1 MPQPSPLSARP
12 QTSLLAA
19 EETRHAESF
28 PARRLAKGRSQVPEP
43 RCAGVAGAAPRL
55 VAMAKGLGP
64 NGPPSRA
71 PGCSQRGPGPPDS
84 DGKGLLRHP
93 NLLAKGGRGAWAHTR
108 TGCPLYQDAPGA
120 LRFALFIFSLEGGG
134 HPLLLAHSDSQQP
147 QGAHLESTAQL
158 IAALPAGVTSGNSNS
173 PSSSPSSLPVW
184 EVMFHKGFPAV
195 RSGPANREAAAGDA
209 ATRGRGPGAGE
220 AGPGAAPTSS
230 TVAARRQGCPGVPSP
245 AGARRIGKGGSPRLL
260 YPLNLFSTVP
270 QLLQCSVQP
279 LWVASGT
286 KRSHP
291 LPKSLEGVAIITMDA
306 TLYSYR
312 SSHIKKCG

>member
-1 MPQPSPLSARP
+1 MCGGGGSGAQAGGYG
-12 QTSLLAA
+12 
-19 EETRHAESF
+19 
-28 PARRLAKGRSQVPEP
+28 KGS
-43 RCAGVAGAAPRL
+43 
-55 VAMAKGLGP
+55 GP
-64 NGPPSRA
+64 KRTPPSRA
-71 PGCSQRGPGPPDS
+71 PGCSQRSPGPPDPE
-84 DGKGLLRHP
+84 GKGLLRHP
-93 NLLAKGGRGAWAHTR
+93 NLIAKGGRGAWAHTR

-209 ATRGRGPGAGE
+209 ATQGRGPGAGE

-230 TVAARRQGCPGVPSP
+230 T
-245 AGARRIGKGGSPRLL
+245 
-260 YPLNLFSTVP
+260 
-270 QLLQCSVQP
+270 
-279 LWVASGT
+279 W
-286 KRSHP
+286 SHP